1 MRLNKEDLGL
11 FLVSFIVAMALW
23 FNIALSREETQAEK
37 PILDVKVNVTNVS
50 TKLDYEIRPRY
61 VNVVLQGSTKALSKV
76 TADEINITV
85 DMYGLTEGQWHVF
98 PRATVPEPGRMRI
111 VKIIPER
118 IDVTLHPIRNGTTHS
133 SATTATK

>member
-1 MRLNKEDLGL
+1 MRLSKEDLGL

-37 PILDVKVNVTNVS
+37 PLLDVKVNVTNVS

-61 VNVVLQGSTKALSKV
+61 VNVILQGSTKSLSKV
-76 TADEINITV
+76 TPDEINIMV
-85 DMYGLTEGQWHVF
+85 DMYGLTEGKWHVF
-98 PRATVPEPGRMRI
+98 PRATVPEPGSMRI

-118 IDVTLHPIRNGTTHS
+118 IDVTLRPVRNGATHS
-133 SATTATK
+133 AATTSSK